1 MKNTD
6 FSPDTYFRE
15 LYENRPFPFEG
26 KSADEIKI
34 TVEEIK
40 EKAKKAFGLDKIPE
54 KTENPSPVILHT
66 EKRKG
71 YEIKTL
77 SVEICKNLNMLCYLL
92 TPERKNG
99 FGVVAVCGH
108 GYGVRQI
115 LRQGKNGKYRK
126 VNFFDNYQKN
136 FAEALALRGNTV
148 IAFEPIAFGKARL
161 KKDRRK
167 PFYISSCETVSMHSL
182 MYGFTTASLRIY
194 QAQCCIDIL
203 GKEGLSHFGIMGI
216 SGGGLVALY
225 TALLDSRI
233 ERTVVSGY
241 VNTFG
246 TSVLARWHCT
256 DNYVPGLL
264 CIGDMYDFAAAL
276 APRPLLLECGKR
288 DKLFPTDGSLEA
300 IKRISAVY
308 EKLGAKDNFT
318 ADIHSGKHE
327 ISGAMSF
334 SFFGKEE

>member
-6 FSPDTYFRE
+6 FSPDIYFRE

-26 KSADEIKI
+26 KTADEIKI
-34 TVEEIK
+34 AAEEIR
-40 EKAKKAFGLDKIPE
+40 EKAKNVFGIEKIPC
-54 KTENPSPVILHT
+54 KTEILAPVTLYT

-71 YEIKTL
+71 YEIKAL

-92 TPERKNG
+92 IPEKKNG

-126 VNFFDNYQKN
+126 INFFDNYQKN
-136 FAEALALRGNTV
+136 FAEALVLRGNTV
-148 IAFEPIAFGKARL
+148 IAFEPVAFGKARL
-161 KKDRRK
+161 KKDSRK

-194 QAQCCIDIL
+194 QAQRCIDL
-203 GKEGLSHFGIMGI
+203 LSAEGLSHFGIMGI

-246 TSVLARWHCT
+246 TSVLSRWHCT
-256 DNYVPGLL
+256 DNYIPGLL
-264 CIGDMYDFAAAL
+264 GIGDMYDFAAAL
-276 APRPLLLECGKR
+276 APRPLLLECGKK
-288 DKLFPTDGSLEA
+288 DKLFSIDGSLEA
-300 IKRISAVY
+300 IRRISAVY
-308 EKLGAKDNFT
+308 ERLGARENFS

-327 ISGAMSF
+327 ISGALSF
-334 SFFGKEE
+334 GFFGKEE

>member
-34 TVEEIK
+34 TAEEIK
-40 EKAKKAFGLDKIPE
+40 EKAKKAFGLDKIPD
-54 KTENPSPVILHT
+54 KTENPSPVVLHT

-203 GKEGLSHFGIMGI
+203 GKEGLSQFGIMGI

-264 CIGDMYDFAAAL
+264 CIGDMYDFASAL
-276 APRPLLLECGKR
+276 APRPLLLECGKK
-288 DKLFPTDGSLEA
+288 DKLFPKDGSLEA